1 MFEEALRRK
10 GVPYKLV
17 GGLSLYQRKEVKD
30 VLAYLTLLV
39 NPEDEQA
46 LLRIINEP
54 SRGIG
59 NKTMNDI
66 LRKGREENKRIW
78 NIVKNVET
86 VELYKPAKARID
98 DFVWMDESLRGELE
112 NCP

>member
-1 MFEEALRRK
+1 LLADSHF
-10 GVPYKLV
+10 
-17 GGLSLYQRKEVKD
+17 YQRKEIKD

-59 NKTMNDI
+59 NKTLN
-66 LRKGREENKRIW
+66 
-78 NIVKNVET
+78 
-86 VELYKPAKARID
+86 ELLKKARNSGSS
-98 DFVWMDESLRGELE
+98 VWRISCTMLSRPTSTNRRKRAYPIL
-112 NCP
+112 